1 MRILELRA
9 LMGASALPRQE
20 LCFNMHTFFNV
31 VQFFVLDECGIT
43 SMYWNVA
50 SRAAQAGLD

>member
-31 VQFFVLDECGIT
+31 VQFFVLDE
-43 SMYWNVA
+43 
-50 SRAAQAGLD
+50 